1 VNIADVKKKLSSDEK
16 VLESVFKIE
25 ELYKKHKFKMWAI
38 AVALVVY
45 FGGRTIQEN
54 IHEGKMIEANTAFM
68 SLQKNAD
75 DSKALASLKENNL
88 ALFELYSYAK
98 AIKSK
103 DKEALQALSSSK
115 NAVLVDMSRYSVS
128 VLDKKPVDSVLY
140 NELVL
145 FQEAY
150 LSITKGESKKAKAK
164 LSLIDERSPL
174 ATITGF
180 LKHSTIKAH

>member
-1 VNIADVKKKLSSDEK
+1 MNIADVKKELSSDEK

-25 ELYKKHKFKMWAI
+25 EIYKKHKFKMWAI
-38 AVALVVY
+38 AFAVVVY

-54 IHEGKMIEANTAFM
+54 IHESKMIEANTALI
-68 SLQKNAD
+68 SLQNNSE
-75 DSKALASLKENNL
+75 DSKALASLKENNP
-88 ALFELYSYAK
+88 ALFELYSYSQ

-115 NAVLVDMSRYSVS
+115 NAVIADMSGYNKSI
-128 VLDKKPVDSVLY
+128 LDKKPIDSVLY
-140 NELVL
+140 NDLVL

-150 LSITKGESKKAKAK
+150 LAITKGENKEAKNK

-180 LKHSTIKAH
+180 LKHSTIKAQ